1 MESTVRELPRA
12 AQLDR
17 KAKLDAGLVDTVFQV
32 GDQVMLRTKELLDVA
47 DIGKLRPP
55 WEGPFEVTAK
65 PSPNAYTLAL
75 PARICCA
82 AGPSVST
89 ASRRTTRGRNP
100 QNLDFVFRVTVCSE
114 ERRSIGINQS
124 CGGAER
130 FTDQVSDRSQLFGSV
145 SAHVRDGW

>member
-75 PARICCA
+75 PARMWYSRTINVDRLKA
-82 AGPSVST
+82 YHARVGQHSHQALSTTQGRRASTRSSSSST
-89 ASRRTTRGRNP
+89 ARRRG
-100 QNLDFVFRVTVCSE
+100 
-114 ERRSIGINQS
+114 G
-124 CGGAER
+124 
-130 FTDQVSDRSQLFGSV
+130 
-145 SAHVRDGW
+145 